1 MACNSSIA
9 SQQTFDI
16 CGYHFEFYSAGE
28 LLPSDFMTEHQIQ
41 NDWLVSVQHGQEYK
55 EMLRLFQH
63 CYETKVEVH
72 KDQFYG
78 KVNC

>member
-1 MACNSSIA
+1 
-9 SQQTFDI
+9 
-16 CGYHFEFYSAGE
+16 
-28 LLPSDFMTEHQIQ
+28 MTEHQIQ

-78 KVNC
+78 KVNY